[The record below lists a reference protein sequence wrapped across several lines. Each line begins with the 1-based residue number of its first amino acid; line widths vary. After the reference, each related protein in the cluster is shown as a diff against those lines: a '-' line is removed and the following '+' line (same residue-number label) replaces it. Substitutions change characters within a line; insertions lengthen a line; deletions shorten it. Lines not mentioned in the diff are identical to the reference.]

1 MSAVSSK
8 TRERLV
14 AAAQAELITG
24 HGHLEMQAVAKRAKV
39 SVGLAYHHFGSK
51 SGLIAAVV
59 EAFYGELHAAA
70 FTNANLPSGSWA
82 EREKARIGAY
92 VAFHYAHP
100 FASLVIGAL
109 SRSPEVLD
117 VETAFTSQTLAGG
130 EGMIR
135 AAQRDGIVRQD
146 LDPALAIALMSGG
159 FRQAVLGALTREP
172 RPDPTALTDEIWTF
186 IAAALRPVA

>member
-1 MSAVSSK
+1 MSG
-8 TRERLV
+8 TRERLI
-14 AAAQAELITG
+14 AAAQAELIEG
-24 HGHLEMQAVAKRAKV
+24 HGRLEMQGVAKRAKV

-59 EAFYGELHAAA
+59 KEFYGQLTAVA
-70 FTNANLPSGSWA
+70 FTNANLPTGSWA

-100 FASLVIGAL
+100 FSPLVVGAL

-117 VETAFTSQTLAGG
+117 VEIAFSSRHLADG

-135 AAQRDGIVRQD
+135 AAQHDGIVRRD
-146 LDPALAIALMSGG
+146 LDPALAIALMIGG
-159 FRQAVLGALTREP
+159 VRQAVLGALTRGQ
-172 RPDPTALTDEIWTF
+172 RPDPSVLTDEIWTF

>member
-1 MSAVSSK
+1 MSAG
-8 TRERLV
+8 TRQRLI
-14 AAAQAELITG
+14 AAAQAALIEG
-24 HGHLEMQAVAKRAKV
+24 HGYLEMQAVAKRAKV

-59 EAFYGELHAAA
+59 EEFYGQLNVAA

-100 FASLVIGAL
+100 FAPLVVGAL

-117 VETAFTSQTLAGG
+117 VETTFTSHHLTDG

-135 AAQRDGIVRQD
+135 AAQRDGIVRHD
-146 LDPALAIALMSGG
+146 LDAALAIAMMIGG
-159 FRQAVLGALTREP
+159 VRLAMLGALSREQ
-172 RPDPTALTDEIWTF
+172 RPDPGALTDEIWAF